1 MIDLSHLATNL
12 ELRDDGV
19 WFSRETSPVSFP
31 EDGNQVNFELE
42 DRSFWYRHRN
52 DCILEVV
59 RSFPPGGPIFD
70 VGGGNGYVAHALA
83 GASFE
88 TVLLEPAIEG
98 IRNAR
103 RRGLRPLVCAS
114 LQDAGFRRRSLPAV
128 GLFDVLEHIRDD
140 VEFLAR
146 MESLLVSQ
154 GMLYLT
160 VPAYRLLWS
169 REDDA
174 AGHYRRYTLGS
185 LKRRLGQAGFDLLFG
200 TYLFWF
206 LPLPILLT
214 RTLPGV
220 LGFQPGDVRQ
230 RYRKEHEL
238 RGGMTT
244 RAVRALCAAEHRWI
258 AARRVV
264 PLGGSCLVAARARG
278 TGNAGSEAGSS
289 GGSVRGTVQS
299 GEAGEYGSSSLIP
312 DGSSKAPHD
321 PRQTVV

>member
-12 ELRDDGV
+12 ELRDDCV

-42 DRSFWYRHRN
+42 DRSFWFRHRN

-70 VGGGNGYVAHALA
+70 VGGGNGYVAQALA
-83 GASFE
+83 GAGFE
-88 TVLLEPAIEG
+88 TVVLEPGIEG

-114 LQDAGFRRRSLPAV
+114 LEDAGFRRRSLPAV

-140 VEFLAR
+140 VRFLAR
-146 MESLLVSQ
+146 MESLLVSN
-154 GMLYLT
+154 GTLYLT
-160 VPAYRLLWS
+160 VPDYRLLWS
-169 REDDA
+169 WEDDV
-174 AGHYRRYTLGS
+174 AGHYRRYTLRS
-185 LKRRLGQAGFDLLFG
+185 LKGRLKEAGLDVLFG
-200 TYLFWF
+200 TYFFSF

-214 RTLPGV
+214 RTLPDA
-220 LGFQPGDVRQ
+220 LGFQPADARQ

-238 RGGMTT
+238 RGGMTA

-258 AARRVV
+258 AARRMV
-264 PLGGSCLVAARARG
+264 PLGGSCLIAARARG
-278 TGNAGSEAGSS
+278 C
-289 GGSVRGTVQS
+289 
-299 GEAGEYGSSSLIP
+299 
-312 DGSSKAPHD
+312 
-321 PRQTVV
+321 